1 MTRYQRRRLLFG
13 WCVELERIDEQ
24 ANFEMIKFQL
34 DAEAYGNKT
43 KKKWNGGLG
52 WKIASFVLFPET
64 SAPS

>member
-1 MTRYQRRRLLFG
+1 
-13 WCVELERIDEQ
+13 
-24 ANFEMIKFQL
+24 MIKFQL

-43 KKKWNGGLG
+43 KKLNGGLG